1 MIDELPAIARAAR
14 DILKQKPR
22 NLPPEQINES
32 FVFAVDIALRN
43 RARELGIK
51 PRELKERLGGFYEI
65 YRAVLLM

>member
-1 MIDELPAIARAAR
+1 MLDLIPEIARAAR
-14 DILKQKPR
+14 DILKTKPR
-22 NLPPEQINES
+22 NLPPEQINEN

-43 RARELGIK
+43 KARELGIK

>member
-1 MIDELPAIARAAR
+1 MLDLIPEIARAAR

-22 NLPPEQINES
+22 NLPPEQINEN

-43 RARELGIK
+43 KARELGIK